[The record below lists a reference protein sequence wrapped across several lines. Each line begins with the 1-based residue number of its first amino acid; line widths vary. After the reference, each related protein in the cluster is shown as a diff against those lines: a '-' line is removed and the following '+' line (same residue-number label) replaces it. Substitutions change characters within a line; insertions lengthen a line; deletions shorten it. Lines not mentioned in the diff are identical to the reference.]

1 MPLPRNNL
9 SIIAYT
15 RKASD
20 RFFGRAN
27 LTIRLTTTRR
37 ERERKERAS
46 SLNYRVLPTTYTRGM
61 HRDASYGYRSCSR
74 EGRDRPLAESC
85 LNLLDFFLL
94 VSARCL
100 PGCDEQHGHCNRP
113 DECLW
118 VYAYIYI
125 YTIFLSLALSLLSL
139 LHDNISVS
147 TYSN

>member
-1 MPLPRNNL
+1 MHNNLFSCSQTNPNLSIPSLENNL

-20 RFFGRAN
+20 RFSGRAN
-27 LTIRLTTTRR
+27 LTIRLTTTQKKR
-37 ERERKERAS
+37 ERERERAS
-46 SLNYRVLPTTYTRGM
+46 SLNYRVLPTTYTSGM

-113 DECLW
+113 DECL
-118 VYAYIYI
+118 
-125 YTIFLSLALSLLSL
+125 
-139 LHDNISVS
+139 
-147 TYSN
+147 